1 MTIKSADI
9 TKVRFSRGVNVRY
22 TVLGK
27 EMTVT
32 PTVSGTN
39 PVFNHSAIFKFDK
52 VSHTS
57 FLNQV
62 QPV

>member
-1 MTIKSADI
+1 
-9 TKVRFSRGVNVRY
+9 VNVRY

-27 EMTVT
+27 GMTVT

-52 VSHTS
+52 VSWFLCS
-57 FLNQV
+57 FISIRLTACWFTGRARAAGLV
-62 QPV
+62 